1 MTRTIHATVWGVS
14 LLFAICAAASTAR
27 AATFGED
34 LAFLNKHARVLVLS
48 DASGQAQVAVVPDYQ
63 GRVMTS
69 TADGVEGA
77 SYGWINRDLIASG
90 KRLPHINALG
100 GEDRFWLGPEG
111 GQYSIFFKKGAK
123 FALDDWQTPE
133 PIDWGPWDIVRQS
146 KTEIAFRREMQL
158 VNYSG
163 TRFSLTADRVVRLVP
178 RGKAAGL
185 LGVNVGDG
193 VSLVA
198 YESENRIT
206 NTGDKPWS
214 KDSGLL
220 SIWILGMYQPS
231 PRTTVVVPFRPGPES
246 ELGPQVNDAYFG
258 KVPADRLKIAEQH
271 LFFSGDG
278 LCRSKI
284 GVGPQRAKP
293 VLGSYAADSQLLT
306 LVQLTIPPG
315 AKDYVNSMWE
325 LQEHPYAGDVVN
337 SYNDGPPAPG
347 AKPMGPFYELESS
360 SPGAALSPGQSLT
373 HVHRTFH
380 FQGPAGALSKLAE
393 VALGVSVATI
403 QESLGEAK

>member
-1 MTRTIHATVWGVS
+1 MTRNIHAAVWGVA
-14 LLFAICAAASTAR
+14 LLIAVCLAASAVR
-27 AATFGED
+27 AATFGDD
-34 LAFLNKHARVLVLS
+34 LAFLKKHTPVIVLS
-48 DASGQAQVAVVPDYQ
+48 DASGPAQVAVAPGYQ

-69 TADGVEGA
+69 TAGGAEGA
-77 SYGWINRDLIASG
+77 SFGWINRELIASG

-111 GQYSIFFKKGAK
+111 GQYSIFFKKGSQ
-123 FALDDWQTPE
+123 FTFDDWQTPE

-163 TRFSLTADRVVRLVP
+163 TQFSLTADRIVRMVP
-178 RGKAAGL
+178 RDKSAKL
-185 LGVNVGDG
+185 LGVKVGAD
-193 VSLVA
+193 VSVVA

-206 NTGDKPWS
+206 NTGEKPWT

-231 PRTTVVVPFRPGPES
+231 AKTTVVVPFRPGPES
-246 ELGPQVNDAYFG
+246 ELGRIVNDAYFG
-258 KVPADRLKIAEQH
+258 KVPADRLKIGQQH

-278 LCRSKI
+278 RMRSKI

-293 VLGSYAADSQLLT
+293 ILGSYAADSKQLT

-325 LQEHPYAGDVVN
+325 LQKQPYAGDVVN

-360 SPGAALSPGQSLT
+360 SPGAGLSPGQSLT

-380 FQGPAGALSKLAE
+380 FQGPAEALSKLAE
-393 VALGVSVATI
+393 ATLGVSVATI
-403 QESLGEAK
+403 QSALGAK

>member
-1 MTRTIHATVWGVS
+1 MTRTIRATVWGIG
-14 LLFAICAAASTAR
+14 LLMAICSAASTAR

-34 LAFLNKHARVLVLS
+34 LAFLKKHTRLVVLS
-48 DASGQAQVAVVPDYQ
+48 DAAGQAQVAVAPDYQ

-69 TADGVEGA
+69 TAGGTAGA
-77 SYGWINRDLIASG
+77 SYGCINRELIAAG
-90 KRLPHINALG
+90 KRLPHINPLG

-111 GQYSIFFKKGAK
+111 GQYSIFFKKGAE
-123 FALDDWQTPE
+123 FTLDDWQTPE

-146 KTEIAFRREMQL
+146 KTEIVFRREMQL

-163 TRFSLTADRVVRLVP
+163 TPFSLTADRVVRLLP
-178 RGKAAGL
+178 RDKAAVL
-185 LGVNVGDG
+185 LGVSIGGD
-193 VSLVA
+193 VSFVA

-206 NTGDKPWS
+206 ATGDTPWT
-214 KDSGLL
+214 KDGGLL

-246 ELGPQVNDAYFG
+246 ELGPKVNDAYFG
-258 KVPADRLKIAEQH
+258 KVPADRLKIGERH

-284 GVGPQRAKP
+284 GVGPQRAQP
-293 VLGSYAADSQLLT
+293 ILGSYAADSELLT
-306 LVQLTIPPG
+306 LVQLTVPPG

-337 SYNDGPPAPG
+337 SYNDGPPSPG

-373 HVHRTFH
+373 HIHRTFH

-393 VALGVSVATI
+393 ATLGVSVATI
-403 QESLGEAK
+403 QSSLGDAK

>member
-1 MTRTIHATVWGVS
+1 MTRTIHATVWGVG
-14 LLFAICAAASTAR
+14 LLIAICSAASTAR

-34 LAFLNKHARVLVLS
+34 LAFLKKHTRLVVLS
-48 DASGQAQVAVVPDYQ
+48 DGAGQAQVAVAPDYQ

-69 TADGVEGA
+69 TAGGAAGA
-77 SYGWINRDLIASG
+77 SYGWINRELIASG
-90 KRLPHINALG
+90 KRLPHITPLG

-111 GQYSIFFKKGAK
+111 GQYSIFFKKGAE
-123 FALDDWQTPE
+123 FTLDDWQTPE

-146 KTEIAFRREMQL
+146 KTEIVFRREMQL

-163 TRFSLTADRVVRLVP
+163 TPFSLTADRVVRLIP
-178 RGKAAGL
+178 RGKAAVL
-185 LGVNVGDG
+185 LGVTVGGD
-193 VSLVA
+193 VSFVA
-198 YESENRIT
+198 YESENRIA
-206 NTGDKPWS
+206 NTGDKPWT
-214 KDSGLL
+214 KDRGLL

-231 PRTTVVVPFRPGPES
+231 PRTTVVVPFQPGPES
-246 ELGPQVNDAYFG
+246 ELGPKVNDAYFG
-258 KVPADRLKIAEQH
+258 KVPAGRLKIGEQH

-278 LCRSKI
+278 LYRSKI

-293 VLGSYAADSQLLT
+293 ILGSFAADSKLLT
-306 LVQLTIPPG
+306 LVQLTIPAG
-315 AKDYVNSMWE
+315 AKHYVNSMWE

-337 SYNDGPPAPG
+337 SYNDGPPSPG

-393 VALGVSVATI
+393 ATLGVSVATI
-403 QESLGEAK
+403 QSSLGDAK

>member
-1 MTRTIHATVWGVS
+1 MTRTIHAIVWGVG
-14 LLFAICAAASTAR
+14 LLMAICSAASTAR

-34 LAFLNKHARVLVLS
+34 LAFLKKHTRLVVLS
-48 DASGQAQVAVVPDYQ
+48 DAAGQAQVAVAPDYQ

-69 TADGVEGA
+69 TAGGAAGA
-77 SYGWINRDLIASG
+77 SYGWINRELIASG
-90 KRLPHINALG
+90 KRLPHITPLG

-111 GQYSIFFKKGAK
+111 GQYSIFFKKGAE
-123 FALDDWQTPE
+123 FTLDDWQTPE

-146 KTEIAFRREMQL
+146 KTEIVFRREMQL

-163 TRFSLTADRVVRLVP
+163 TPFSLTADRVVRLIP
-178 RGKAAGL
+178 RDKAAVL
-185 LGVNVGDG
+185 LGVTVGGD
-193 VSLVA
+193 VSFVA
-198 YESENRIT
+198 YESENRIA
-206 NTGDKPWS
+206 NTGDKPWT
-214 KDSGLL
+214 KDRGLL

-231 PRTTVVVPFRPGPES
+231 PRTTVVVPFQPGPES
-246 ELGPQVNDAYFG
+246 ELGPKVNDAYFG
-258 KVPADRLKIAEQH
+258 KVPADRLKIGEQH

-278 LCRSKI
+278 LYRSKI

-293 VLGSYAADSQLLT
+293 ILGSFAADSKLLT
-306 LVQLTIPPG
+306 LVQLTIPAE
-315 AKDYVNSMWE
+315 AKHYVNSMWE

-337 SYNDGPPAPG
+337 SYNDGPPSPG
-347 AKPMGPFYELESS
+347 AKPMGPFYELETS

-393 VALGVSVATI
+393 ATLGVSVATI
-403 QESLGEAK
+403 QSSLGDAK

>member
-1 MTRTIHATVWGVS
+1 MTRTIHATVWGVG
-14 LLFAICAAASTAR
+14 LLIAICSAASTAR

-34 LAFLNKHARVLVLS
+34 LAFLKKHTRLVVLS
-48 DASGQAQVAVVPDYQ
+48 DAAGQAQVAVAPDYQ

-69 TADGVEGA
+69 TAGGAAGA
-77 SYGWINRDLIASG
+77 SYGWINRELIASG
-90 KRLPHINALG
+90 KRLPHITPLG

-111 GQYSIFFKKGAK
+111 GQYSIFFKKGAE
-123 FALDDWQTPE
+123 FTLDDWQTPE

-146 KTEIAFRREMQL
+146 KTEIVFRREMQL

-163 TRFSLTADRVVRLVP
+163 TPFSLTADRVVRLIP
-178 RGKAAGL
+178 RDKAAVL
-185 LGVNVGDG
+185 LGVTVGGD
-193 VSLVA
+193 VSFVA
-198 YESENRIT
+198 YESENRIA
-206 NTGDKPWS
+206 NTGDKPWT
-214 KDSGLL
+214 KDRGLL

-231 PRTTVVVPFRPGPES
+231 PRTTVVVPFQPGPES
-246 ELGPQVNDAYFG
+246 ELGPKVNDAYFG
-258 KVPADRLKIAEQH
+258 KVPADRLKIGEQH

-278 LCRSKI
+278 LYRSKI

-293 VLGSYAADSQLLT
+293 ILGSFAADSKLLT
-306 LVQLTIPPG
+306 LVQLTIPAE
-315 AKDYVNSMWE
+315 AKHYVNSMWE

-337 SYNDGPPAPG
+337 SYNDGPPSPG
-347 AKPMGPFYELESS
+347 AKPMGPFYELETS

-393 VALGVSVATI
+393 ATLGVSVATI
-403 QESLGEAK
+403 QSSLGDAK

>member
-1 MTRTIHATVWGVS
+1 MTRTIRATVWGIG
-14 LLFAICAAASTAR
+14 LLMAICSAASTAR

-34 LAFLNKHARVLVLS
+34 LAFLKKHTRLVVLS
-48 DASGQAQVAVVPDYQ
+48 DAAGQAQVAVAPDYQ

-69 TADGVEGA
+69 TAGGTAGA
-77 SYGWINRDLIASG
+77 SYGWINRELIASG
-90 KRLPHINALG
+90 KRLPHINPLG

-111 GQYSIFFKKGAK
+111 GQYSIFFPKGVQ
-123 FALDDWQTPE
+123 FTLDDWQTPE

-146 KTEIAFRREMQL
+146 KTEIVFRREMQL

-163 TRFSLTADRVVRLVP
+163 TPFSLTADRVVRLIP
-178 RGKAAGL
+178 RDQAAVL
-185 LGVNVGDG
+185 LGVSIGGD
-193 VSLVA
+193 VSFVA

-206 NTGDKPWS
+206 NTGDKPWT

-246 ELGPQVNDAYFG
+246 ELGPKVNDAYFG
-258 KVPADRLKIAEQH
+258 KVPADRLKIGERR

-284 GVGPQRAKP
+284 GVGPQRAQP
-293 VLGSYAADSQLLT
+293 ILGSYAADSELLT

-315 AKDYVNSMWE
+315 ARDYVNSMWE

-337 SYNDGPPAPG
+337 SYNDGPPSPG

-373 HVHRTFH
+373 HIHRTFH

-393 VALGVSVATI
+393 PTLGVSVATI
-403 QESLGEAK
+403 QSSLGDAK

>member
-1 MTRTIHATVWGVS
+1 MTRNIHAAVCALA
-14 LLFAICAAASTAR
+14 LLIAVCLAASAAR

-34 LAFLNKHARVLVLS
+34 LAFLKKHTRVIVLS
-48 DASGQAQVAVVPDYQ
+48 DASGQAQVAVAPDYQ

-69 TADGVEGA
+69 TAGGPEGA
-77 SYGWINRDLIASG
+77 SFGWINRELIASG

-111 GQYSIFFKKGAK
+111 GQYSIFFKKGSQ
-123 FALDDWQTPE
+123 FTLDDWQTPE

-146 KTEIAFRREMQL
+146 KTKIAFRREMQL

-163 TRFSLTADRVVRLVP
+163 TRFSLTADRVVRMLP
-178 RGKAAGL
+178 RDTSAKL
-185 LGVNVGDG
+185 LGVKVGDD
-193 VSLVA
+193 VSAVA

-206 NTGDKPWS
+206 NTGDKAWT

-231 PRTTVVVPFRPGPES
+231 AKTTVVVPFRPGPES
-246 ELGPQVNDAYFG
+246 ELGRIVNDAYFG
-258 KVPADRLKIAEQH
+258 KVPADRLKVGQEH

-278 LCRSKI
+278 RMRSKI

-293 VLGSYAADSQLLT
+293 ILGSYAADSRQLT

-325 LQEHPYAGDVVN
+325 LQKQPYAGDVVN

-360 SPGAALSPGQSLT
+360 SPGAGLSPGQSLT

-380 FQGPAGALSKLAE
+380 FQGPAESLSKLAE
-393 VALGVSVATI
+393 ATLGVSVATI
-403 QESLGEAK
+403 QSALAAE